1 MLDDPDA
8 EEARQRAREAAEAA
22 AEAAAAAGAA
32 PWDPNWEPGELDV
45 RLVLLGAPD
54 TPGLAAQ
61 PPSWARRGRA
71 THLVLCLLLVWGCP
85 GRAAAQLGQAQL
97 DDQLHLACR
106 IARCLS
112 GAALAWFWMD
122 SADERGADSR
132 REFCI
137 AGPCRPWV
145 WHALSAS
152 PGCTPRTA
160 DPAARGAPGRRRKV
174 SWRTAAGRLLQAE
187 RDLNR
192 SQREAIAKAIT
203 RTFTLWQARRPHSWH
218 PANWGHA
225 LGGRRGQAARAQ
237 RWRQD
242 TGSCAVS
249 LGAPGGSTI
258 LPHRRAR
265 ACPSR
270 RGVGPGACGAA
281 ARVRVP
287 AAGAT
292 DRAAEAHC
300 MRVGPRLRRR
310 AAGWA
315 APTRACARAGP
326 AGHRKDEDAAR
337 AAARAGNRGRR
348 APRRARG
355 PHPGLRRHQCR
366 HGQPG
371 GGPAAARRARH
382 PPRPALQGAGDS
394 LEFECLQSDLVYPPV
409 SLPSKQR
416 GRAAGLSAACSATAT
431 CAQRVTCSVFPL
443 RLVHLTHDVICGQA
457 ASFHSGA
464 HWSSEELACQTAG
477 DAGWAQHA
485 AWLGLHKAAQLC
497 TGSRLL
503 RRRPNAELPR
513 RAQIR
518 ESVREAAALEFQSY
532 NTLSGKVVR
541 ARLAYVLGSSSSLQ
555 A

>member
-1 MLDDPDA
+1 MHAAHSGPCS
-8 EEARQRAREAAEAA
+8 ARRAGAAQEGVVAHGGGQAA
-22 AEAAAAAGAA
+22 AGGARPEPLAARGHCQGHHAHVHALAGAA
-32 PWDPNWEPGELDV
+32 PA
-45 RLVLLGAPD
+45 LLASSQLGPRAGRPQGA
-54 TPGLAAQ
+54 G
-61 PPSWARRGRA
+61 SS
-71 THLVLCLLLVWGCP
+71 
-85 GRAAAQLGQAQL
+85 RAA
-97 DDQLHLACR
+97 
-106 IARCLS
+106 
-112 GAALAWFWMD
+112 
-122 SADERGADSR
+122 
-132 REFCI
+132 
-137 AGPCRPWV
+137 V
-145 WHALSAS
+145 
-152 PGCTPRTA
+152 
-160 DPAARGAPGRRRKV
+160 APGHGK
-174 SWRTAAGRLLQAE
+174 L
-187 RDLNR
+187 
-192 SQREAIAKAIT
+192 
-203 RTFTLWQARRPHSWH
+203 
-218 PANWGHA
+218 
-225 LGGRRGQAARAQ
+225 RG
-237 RWRQD
+237 
-242 TGSCAVS
+242 V

-258 LPHRRAR
+258 LPHKRAR

-477 DAGWAQHA
+477 DAGWARHA

-503 RRRPNAELPR
+503 LGDGGRMQSCHGARRSARACARPR
-513 RAQIR
+513 HWSFRATTRCQ
-518 ESVREAAALEFQSY
+518 
-532 NTLSGKVVR
+532 GKWC
-541 ARLAYVLGSSSSLQ
+541 ARGLHTC
-555 A
+555 

>member
-1 MLDDPDA
+1 VVFGRKRVATSDRMLQSCAQGCCSGGTALLSRAVLAAREPAEPVLCQVESWRLRRGVQAQAKETPPGAACSRAARSAHKLLRKGVCQPVWGAAARARRGRGRRQPAQREAGAQTAPARGAQAIELLSWPWRYEEREVLDDPDA

-85 GRAAAQLGQAQL
+85 GRAAAQLGQARL
-97 DDQLHLACR
+97 DDQIHLACR

-112 GAALAWFWMD
+112 GAAPAWFRMD
-122 SADERGADSR
+122 SADERGADGR

-152 PGCTPRTA
+152 PGCTPRTV

-249 LGAPGGSTI
+249 LGRQGVAPYCHTGVPVHAPHGAGSAPAPAAQRRGCACLRRGPQTERRRRTACVSARDCGAA
-258 LPHRRAR
+258 PQAGRRRRAR
-265 ACPSR
+265 APAQ
-270 RGVGPGACGAA
+270 GPPGTGKTKTLLALLH
-281 ARVRVP
+281 VL
-287 AAGAT
+287 AT
-292 DRAAEAHC
+292 AD
-300 MRVGPRLRRR
+300 G
-310 AAGWA
+310 
-315 APTRACARAGP
+315 
-326 AGHRKDEDAAR
+326 
-337 AAARAGNRGRR
+337 
-348 APRRARG
+348 
-355 PHPGLRRHQCR
+355 
-366 HGQPG
+366 
-371 GGPAAARRARH
+371 ARRAEH
-382 PPRPALQGAGDS
+382 AGPILACGDTNAATDNLVEGLLQRGVRVIRLG
-394 LEFECLQSDLVYPPV
+394 Q
-409 SLPSKQR
+409 PSKAR
-416 GRAAGLSAACSATAT
+416 GIAWSLSACS
-431 CAQRVTCSVFPL
+431 RIWF
-443 RLVHLTHDVICGQA
+443 
-457 ASFHSGA
+457 
-464 HWSSEELACQTAG
+464 
-477 DAGWAQHA
+477 
-485 AWLGLHKAAQLC
+485 
-497 TGSRLL
+497 
-503 RRRPNAELPR
+503 
-513 RAQIR
+513 
-518 ESVREAAALEFQSY
+518 
-532 NTLSGKVVR
+532 TL
-541 ARLAYVLGSSSSLQ
+541 Q
-555 A
+555 